1 MTAAA
6 ILLTKKKETYMEKAM
21 YYADI
26 AEQYYNAACPDH
38 ALNGYEKNVLL
49 DMRTE
54 KCIFVPSDVTPA
66 PDELLVRCKRVRGNT
81 YTTLKT
87 PKEGKETKKRKVT
100 GARAYEGRVCNV
112 NYGDYKKRVV
122 YMPDEL
128 DYNPSCRKLKA
139 LKVKNLDMYLMDTGG
154 RCDGYLSPYEVLAQL
169 NDEAEA
175 DFGVMELLETYRIC
189 NAADPEEERPTARP
203 SDKEM
208 YVFIFSHFEKMS
220 DGLTEGLCAV
230 YEYTGRT
237 GI

>member
-1 MTAAA
+1 
-6 ILLTKKKETYMEKAM
+6 MEKAM

-54 KCIFVPSDVTPA
+54 KCIFVPSDVTPTA
-66 PDELLVRCKRVRGNT
+66 DELLVRCKRVRGNT

-87 PKEGKETKKRKVT
+87 AKANKGARERKVT

-112 NYGDYKKRVV
+112 NYGEYEKRVV
-122 YMPDEL
+122 YMPEEL
-128 DYNPSCRKLKA
+128 DYNPSCRKLKTV
-139 LKVKNLDMYLMDTGG
+139 KVKNLDTYLMDTAG
-154 RCDGYLSPYEVLAQL
+154 RQNGCLSPYEVLAQL
-169 NDEAEA
+169 NDEAVA

-189 NAADPEEERPTARP
+189 NAPADNADTSPHHP
-203 SDKEM
+203 SDEEI
-208 YVFIFSHFEKMS
+208 YVFVFSHFEKMT